1 MRLNENALDL
11 ERAKACITL
20 NDLSIKAKVAKGTI
34 YKGYSDS
41 INPVAVGRIA
51 KALGVDPEDIIVKEQ
66 RGNAQGSST
75 N

>member
-1 MRLNENALDL
+1 MRLNESALDI

-34 YKGYSDS
+34 YKGYADD

-51 KALGVDPEDIIVKEQ
+51 KALGVEPEDIIVKEEQ
-66 RGNAQGSST
+66 R
-75 N
+75 